1 MSVRLL
7 IDINTYK
14 VAAQMSQDGV
24 RILDNGVPQSP
35 DGKIICSRRY
45 RWMPEKEYR
54 EMEAIAQRVVDRI
67 ISEALDTTEET

>member
-1 MSVRLL
+1 MAVRLL

-24 RILDNGVPQSP
+24 RIFDNRVPQSP

-45 RWMPEKEYR
+45 CWVPEKEYR
-54 EMEAIAQRVVDRI
+54 EADAIAQRVVDRI